1 MRIIADLHIHSCL
14 SPCGD
19 LSMSPRRIAQ
29 EAARKRLSLIA
40 LTDHNSALNCPAF
53 ADACRKE
60 GISALFGIEVT
71 TVEEIHVL
79 ALFPTVEQ
87 ALELSEEISRH
98 LPRIPFDPER
108 LGDQVYVNAEE
119 EILGEVDT
127 YLGVGTHFSLD
138 GLFSFVHAMEGLFI
152 PSHIDRPVNSL
163 LSQLGRIP
171 ELSYSALE
179 ITRWPP
185 PLRDYP
191 CVSNSD
197 AHIPELIGTRYT
209 LFEGDAPD
217 FGALRKALEEGRV
230 VPFLSTMLKLS
241 NNVTPRTR

>member
-1 MRIIADLHIHSCL
+1 MRFVADLHTHSCL

-19 LSMSPRRIAQ
+19 LSMSPRRIAR
-29 EAARKRLSLIA
+29 EASKKGLSLIA

-53 ADACRKE
+53 SEACKKE

-79 ALFPTVEQ
+79 ALFPSVEQ
-87 ALELSEEISRH
+87 ALVLGEQIARN
-98 LPRIPFDPER
+98 LPRVAYDPER
-108 LGDQVYVNAEE
+108 HGDQVYVNERE
-119 EILGEVDT
+119 EILGEVET
-127 YLGVGTHFSLD
+127 YLGVGTYFSLEE
-138 GLFSFVHAMEGLFI
+138 LSRIVQSMEGLFI

-171 ELSYSALE
+171 ELPYSALE

-185 PLRDYP
+185 PVSSRNL
-191 CVSNSD
+191 VFISNSD

-209 LFEGDAPD
+209 SFEGEAPS
-217 FGALRKALEEGRV
+217 FTSFRKALQEGKV
-230 VPFLSTMLKLS
+230 VPSL
-241 NNVTPRTR
+241 RAIDAG

>member
-1 MRIIADLHIHSCL
+1 MRLIADLHIHSCL

-19 LSMSPRRIAQ
+19 LSMSPRRIAK
-29 EAARKRLSLIA
+29 EATRKGLSLIA

-53 ADACRKE
+53 ADACRRE

-87 ALELSEEISRH
+87 ALELSDEISRNM
-98 LPRIPFDPER
+98 PRVVYDPDR
-108 LGDQVYVNAEE
+108 HGDQVYVNENE
-119 EILGEVDT
+119 EILGEVDI

-138 GLFSFVHAMEGLFI
+138 GLLSIVRSMEGLFI

-171 ELSYSALE
+171 ELPYSALE
-179 ITRWPP
+179 VTRWPP
-185 PLRDYP
+185 LVSAPNQVF
-191 CVSNSD
+191 VSNSD
-197 AHIPELIGTRYT
+197 SHIPELIGTRYT
-209 LFEGDAPD
+209 SFEGDSPSFD
-217 FGALRKALEEGRV
+217 SLRKALQEGKV
-230 VPFLSTMLKLS
+230 VPSLSAID
-241 NNVTPRTR
+241 VG

>member
-1 MRIIADLHIHSCL
+1 MRCIADLHIHSCL

-19 LSMSPRRIAQ
+19 LSMSPSRIAK
-29 EAARKRLSLIA
+29 EAARIGLSLIA

-53 ADACRKE
+53 AEACRKE
-60 GISALFGIEVT
+60 GIVALFGIEVT
-71 TVEEIHVL
+71 TIEEIHVL

-87 ALELSEEISRH
+87 ALELGTQIARS
-98 LPRIPFDPER
+98 LPKVPYDPER
-108 LGDQVYVNAEE
+108 HGDQVYVNESE

-138 GLFSFVHAMEGLFI
+138 GLLSVVQSMGGLFI

-171 ELSYSALE
+171 ELPYSALE
-179 ITRWPP
+179 VTRWPP
-185 PLRDYP
+185 PVDMKSQ
-191 CVSNSD
+191 VFVTNSD

-209 LFEGDAPD
+209 IFEGDSPS
-217 FGALRKALEEGRV
+217 FESLRNALQEGMV
-230 VPFLSTMLKLS
+230 IPSLSAIDAG
-241 NNVTPRTR
+241 